1 MANGAARIGRK
12 ERNNPQMLLVLILM
26 RHVTTHWIVLVDHM
40 TKIVLILKDA
50 VQRLIGN

>member
-1 MANGAARIGRK
+1 MANGAARIGPK
-12 ERNNPQMLLVLILM
+12 AKYNPQMLLVLILM
-26 RHVTTHWIVLVDHM
+26 RLVMINLIALVDRM